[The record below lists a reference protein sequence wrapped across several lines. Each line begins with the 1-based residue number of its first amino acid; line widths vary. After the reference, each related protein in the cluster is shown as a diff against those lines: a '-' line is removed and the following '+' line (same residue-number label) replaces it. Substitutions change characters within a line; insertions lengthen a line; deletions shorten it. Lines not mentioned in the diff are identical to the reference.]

1 MNLIWF
7 ESWQRVGRTVAR
19 AAMLLALLGAAIGQG
34 AWGQV
39 TVIQRGTAP
48 AGGGASELQACNQGH
63 PRYIG
68 PLSAETRVMTE
79 DPYVWFVSP
88 EFASRLCMPASFI
101 DPELKGA
108 LAIAAGMVPVPQ
120 FRSCRRT
127 GTNQVSC
134 SVPSHLMLDIYIDNQ
149 KIKLPKLNPDIEFY
163 SGWQVTSAD
172 VFTFRSWRADQR
184 RTGVV
189 PDVPGEIRP
198 FAGSNLPV
206 QRSPVHFWLLGVRGG
221 WASSGGTLLEAFY
234 RANWLPGIDLIRLSV
249 GDRYGGM
256 ENPATKEVH
265 PRDSEK
271 DQPIQ
276 RWAIGAILEKDQP
289 QQGGFDPNNWK
300 IIPYPSG
307 YLHTIELPL
316 NLAQIIYEYD
326 KKSGTAFFDE
336 MQQRFE
342 RATGS
347 TAPVFRPPAS
357 K

>member
-1 MNLIWF
+1 MNRIWF
-7 ESWQRVGRTVAR
+7 ESWQRVGLAIAR
-19 AAMLLALLGAAIGQG
+19 AAMLLALLGAPIGQLG
-34 AWGQV
+34 WAQTNGGPLAQP
-39 TVIQRGTAP
+39 RGSAP
-48 AGGGASELQACNQGH
+48 QQPDCSQAQAK
-63 PRYIG
+63 YLG
-68 PLSAETRVMTE
+68 PLSTETRLVRD
-79 DPYVWFVSP
+79 DPFVWFVTP
-88 EFASRLCMPASFI
+88 EFAARFCMPAVFTE
-101 DPELKGA
+101 PQLQGA
-108 LAIAAGMVPVPQ
+108 LAIAAGMVPYWPTKKCQRISASEVQ
-120 FRSCRRT
+120 CTT
-127 GTNQVSC
+127 GL
-134 SVPSHLMLDIYIDNQ
+134 HLMLDIYIDN
-149 KIKLPKLNPDIEFY
+149 KSVKLPKSDPTVELYVPRVD
-163 SGWQVTSAD
+163 TSAD
-172 VFTFRSWRADQR
+172 AIGFGTWRVDQLYKGIDSWVKGERPAYGPHGVR
-184 RTGVV
+184 RQ
-189 PDVPGEIRP
+189 PDSVI
-198 FAGSNLPV
+198 FN
-206 QRSPVHFWLLGVRGG
+206 LLGVRGN
-221 WASSGGTLLEAFY
+221 WASTGGELVEMYY
-234 RANWLPGIDLIRLSV
+234 RANWMPGIDLLRLSL